1 MDSLPVLA
9 SNHLYLI
16 VHPHPRL
23 YQQLFVLC
31 AGLAQRGPLLV
42 VDGNNCFDAYLV
54 ARLLRQQD
62 AEVSASLKRL
72 RVARAFTC
80 YQMVALIQE
89 ARLRQLAQ
97 ADSEPV
103 FVLDFLAM
111 FRDEAIPLSER
122 RRLLRDCLPDLRSL
136 SQRAP
141 VLVCTR
147 PADEPDMLEA
157 LAQAADEVQAFA
169 PVPEPPVLRLFPE

>member
-9 SNHLYLI
+9 SNRLYLI
-16 VHPHPRL
+16 VHPHPRV
-23 YQQLFVLC
+23 YQQLFILC
-31 AGLAQRGPLLV
+31 AGLAQRGPVLV

-54 ARLLRQQD
+54 ARLLRQHN

-80 YQMVALIQE
+80 YQMVALIGE
-89 ARLRQLAQ
+89 ACLQQLAR

-122 RRLLRDCLPDLRSL
+122 RRLLKACLPDLRSL
-136 SQRAP
+136 SQRTP

-147 PADEPDMLEA
+147 PADEPDLLES
-157 LAQAADEVQAFA
+157 LVRAADEVQTFA
-169 PVPEPPVLRLFPE
+169 PVPEPPVLRLFTE